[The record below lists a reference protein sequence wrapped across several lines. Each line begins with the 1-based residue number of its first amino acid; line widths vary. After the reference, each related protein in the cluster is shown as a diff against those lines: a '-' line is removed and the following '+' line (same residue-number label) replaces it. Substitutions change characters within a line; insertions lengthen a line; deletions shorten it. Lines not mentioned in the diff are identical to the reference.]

1 MFLYYIEKININE
14 KQKDQDLLYIKD
26 NWIQSCSIFL
36 TLLIKQLNYLFNR
49 KDFGLSNKTITA
61 NKTQDNKS
69 DLQLALR
76 SMKKIFISLGI
87 YSFFLNILML
97 SAPFYML
104 VVYDIV
110 MPSKNMNTL
119 LLVTMIAIM
128 FFIGMWILDYVRS
141 KLMIYASNKL
151 DLIMNKR
158 LFNATFDLAAKYPN
172 KANIQPIR
180 DFNSIKSFMGG
191 SAVFAF
197 FDFPWFPIYIGL
209 LFAFS
214 PVYGLYGM
222 AATAIIILLTWLNE
236 KTTKDGLEASNAD
249 YREAINFFENN
260 IRNVEVV
267 QAMGMKENLHRLWM
281 EKYYRYLVVH
291 NKASTT
297 ASFYSNASKSFR
309 MMASSMMYGLGAIL
323 AIAGSI
329 SPGMIIAG
337 AVLLGRA
344 LQPITQIVSTWKSF
358 MNAKI
363 AYGKLNELLLEFPK
377 EETKISLPEPEGVI
391 EFVDVIT
398 VPPIGETPV
407 LKGISLKINS
417 GDIVAVIGPSAAG
430 KSSFAKTAVGV
441 WPPANGHI
449 RIDGADIHQYNSV
462 NLGKYLG
469 YLPQD
474 IELFEGT
481 IAENI
486 SRFEENAEDAKII
499 EAAKLSGTHELI
511 LNLPDGYA
519 TKVGAGGISLSGG
532 QKQRIGLARALY
544 GNPKIVILDEPNSNL
559 DEFGEQALMSALK
572 TLKEKGTT
580 VVYITHKQNILSLAD
595 KLIVIQKGKLIMYDE
610 REKVL
615 NALSGKDTKDT
626 KDTKVVKIRNKNY
639 LVKEK

>member
-1 MFLYYIEKININE
+1 
-14 KQKDQDLLYIKD
+14 
-26 NWIQSCSIFL
+26 
-36 TLLIKQLNYLFNR
+36 
-49 KDFGLSNKTITA
+49 LSTKTITT
-61 NKTQDNKS
+61 NKAQENKS
-69 DLQLALR
+69 DLELALK
-76 SMKKIFISLGI
+76 SMKKIFISLGV

-97 SAPFYML
+97 AAPFYML

-119 LLVTMIAIM
+119 LLVTMIALM

-214 PVYGLYGM
+214 PVYGLYGL

-236 KTTKDGLEASNAD
+236 KMTKEGLEASNAD
-249 YREAINFFENN
+249 YRKSMSFFENN

-267 QAMGMKENLHRLWM
+267 QAMGMKDNLHRIWM
-281 EKYYRYLVVH
+281 EKYNRYLMVH
-291 NKASTT
+291 TKASST

-309 MMASSMMYGLGAIL
+309 MIASSMMYGLGALL
-323 AIAGSI
+323 AISGMI

-358 MNAKI
+358 TNAKI
-363 AYGKLNELLLEFPK
+363 AYGKLNELLIEFPREDEK
-377 EETKISLPEPEGVI
+377 LALPDPKGVI
-391 EFVDVIT
+391 RFENVFT
-398 VPPIGETPV
+398 VPPLGKMAV
-407 LKGISLKINS
+407 LQGINLQIDPGN
-417 GDIVAVIGPSAAG
+417 IVGVIGPSAAG
-430 KSSFAKTAVGV
+430 KSSLAKTAVGV
-441 WPPANGHI
+441 WPPSSGHI
-449 RIDGADIHQYNSV
+449 RIDGADIQQYNSV
-462 NLGKYLG
+462 ELGKHIG

-486 SRFEENAEDAKII
+486 SRFEENAEDDKII

-511 LNLPDGYA
+511 LNLPDGYG
-519 TKVGAGGISLSGG
+519 TRVGAGGMSLSGG
-532 QKQRIGLARALY
+532 QKQRIGLARAMY
-544 GNPKIVILDEPNSNL
+544 GNPKMIILDEPNSNL
-559 DEFGEQALMSALK
+559 DDTGEYALMVALRNM
-572 TLKEKGTT
+572 KEKGMTILF
-580 VVYITHKQNILSLAD
+580 ITHRQNILSLAD
-595 KLIVIQKGKLIMYDE
+595 KLIVIKDGKIMMYDE
-610 REKVL
+610 RDKVL
-615 NALSGKDTKDT
+615 KALAGKQAENT
-626 KDTKVVKIRNKNY
+626 VENK
-639 LVKEK
+639 KKS

>member
-1 MFLYYIEKININE
+1 MQTN
-14 KQKDQDLLYIKD
+14 QK
-26 NWIQSCSIFL
+26 N
-36 TLLIKQLNYLFNR
+36 
-49 KDFGLSNKTITA
+49 
-61 NKTQDNKS
+61 TQKS
-69 DLQLALR
+69 DLELALK

-104 VVYDIV
+104 VVYDVV
-110 MPSKNMNTL
+110 MPSQNMNTL
-119 LLVTMIAIM
+119 LLVTMVALM

-151 DLIMNKR
+151 DLILNKR
-158 LFNATFDLAAKYPN
+158 LFDATFDLAAKYPN

-214 PVYGLYGM
+214 PIYGLYGL
-222 AATAIIILLTWLNE
+222 AATAIILLLTWLNE
-236 KTTKDGLEASNAD
+236 KTTKEGLEESNAD
-249 YREAINFFENN
+249 YRKAINFFENN

-267 QAMGMKENLHRLWM
+267 QAMGMKENLHRIWM
-281 EKYYRYLVVH
+281 EKYNRYLLVH
-291 NKASTT
+291 TKASTT

-309 MMASSMMYGLGAIL
+309 MMASSMMYGLGALL

-344 LQPITQIVSTWKSF
+344 LQPITQIVGTWKSF
-358 MNAKI
+358 TNAKI
-363 AYGKLNELLLEFPK
+363 AYGKLNELLLEFPV
-377 EETKISLPEPEGVI
+377 EEDKLTLPEPKGIITFENV
-391 EFVDVIT
+391 VT
-398 VPPIGETPV
+398 VPPLGKIQV
-407 LKGISLKINS
+407 LKGITLQIES
-417 GDIVAVIGPSAAG
+417 GDIVGVIGPSAAG

-441 WPPANGHI
+441 WPPTSGHI
-449 RIDGADIHQYNSV
+449 RIDGADIHQYDSV
-462 NLGKYLG
+462 TLGKHLG

-486 SRFEENAEDAKII
+486 SRFEENVEDEDII

-519 TKVGAGGISLSGG
+519 TRVGAGGMSLSGG

-544 GNPKIVILDEPNSNL
+544 GNPKMVILDEPNSNL
-559 DEFGEQALMSALK
+559 DETGEYALMMALRR
-572 TLKEKGTT
+572 LKEKGTT
-580 VVYITHKQNILSLAD
+580 VIFITHKQNILTLAD
-595 KLIVIQKGKLIMYDE
+595 KLIVIRDGSLILYDE
-610 REKVL
+610 REKVIESL
-615 NALSGKDTKDT
+615 LKKKTK
-626 KDTKVVKIRNKNY
+626 KINHERK
-639 LVKEK
+639 

>member
-1 MFLYYIEKININE
+1 MQTN
-14 KQKDQDLLYIKD
+14 QK
-26 NWIQSCSIFL
+26 N
-36 TLLIKQLNYLFNR
+36 
-49 KDFGLSNKTITA
+49 
-61 NKTQDNKS
+61 TQKS
-69 DLQLALR
+69 DLELALK

-104 VVYDIV
+104 VVYDVV
-110 MPSKNMNTL
+110 MPSQNMNTL
-119 LLVTMIAIM
+119 LLVTMVALM

-151 DLIMNKR
+151 DLILNKR
-158 LFNATFDLAAKYPN
+158 LFDATFDLAAKYPN

-214 PVYGLYGM
+214 PIYGLYGL
-222 AATAIIILLTWLNE
+222 AATAIILLLTWLNE
-236 KTTKDGLEASNAD
+236 KTTKEGLEESNAD
-249 YREAINFFENN
+249 YRKAINFFENN

-267 QAMGMKENLHRLWM
+267 QAMGMKENLHRIWM
-281 EKYYRYLVVH
+281 EKYNRYLLVH
-291 NKASTT
+291 TKASTT

-309 MMASSMMYGLGAIL
+309 MMASSMMYGLGALL

-344 LQPITQIVSTWKSF
+344 LQPITQIVGTWKSF
-358 MNAKI
+358 TNAKI
-363 AYGKLNELLLEFPK
+363 AYGKLNELLLEFPV
-377 EETKISLPEPEGVI
+377 EEDKLTLPEPKGIITFENV
-391 EFVDVIT
+391 VT
-398 VPPIGETPV
+398 VPPLGKIQV
-407 LKGISLKINS
+407 LKGITLQIES
-417 GDIVAVIGPSAAG
+417 GDIVGVIGPSAAG

-441 WPPANGHI
+441 WPPTSGHI
-449 RIDGADIHQYNSV
+449 RIDGADIHQYDSV
-462 NLGKYLG
+462 TLGKHLG

-486 SRFEENAEDAKII
+486 SRFEENVEDEDII

-519 TKVGAGGISLSGG
+519 TRVGAGGMSLSGG

-544 GNPKIVILDEPNSNL
+544 GNPKMVILDEPNSNL
-559 DEFGEQALMSALK
+559 DDSGEYALMMALRR
-572 TLKEKGTT
+572 LKEKGTT
-580 VVYITHKQNILSLAD
+580 VIFITHKQNILTLAD
-595 KLIVIQKGKLIMYDE
+595 KLIVIRDGSLILYDE
-610 REKVL
+610 REKVIESL
-615 NALSGKDTKDT
+615 LKKKTKKDNHE
-626 KDTKVVKIRNKNY
+626 RRQQ
-639 LVKEK
+639 

>member
-1 MFLYYIEKININE
+1 MQTN
-14 KQKDQDLLYIKD
+14 QK
-26 NWIQSCSIFL
+26 N
-36 TLLIKQLNYLFNR
+36 
-49 KDFGLSNKTITA
+49 
-61 NKTQDNKS
+61 TQKS
-69 DLQLALR
+69 DLELALK

-104 VVYDIV
+104 VVYDVV
-110 MPSKNMNTL
+110 MPSQNMNTL
-119 LLVTMIAIM
+119 LLVTMVALM

-151 DLIMNKR
+151 DLILNKR
-158 LFNATFDLAAKYPN
+158 LFDATFDLAAKYPN

-214 PVYGLYGM
+214 PIYGLYGL
-222 AATAIIILLTWLNE
+222 AATAIILLLTWLNE
-236 KTTKDGLEASNAD
+236 KTTKEGLEESNAD
-249 YREAINFFENN
+249 YRKAINFFENN

-267 QAMGMKENLHRLWM
+267 QAMGMKENLHRIWM
-281 EKYYRYLVVH
+281 EKYNRYLLVH
-291 NKASTT
+291 TKASTT

-309 MMASSMMYGLGAIL
+309 MLASSMMYGLGALL

-344 LQPITQIVSTWKSF
+344 LQPITQIVGTWKSF
-358 MNAKI
+358 TNAKI
-363 AYGKLNELLLEFPK
+363 AYGKLNELLLEFPV
-377 EETKISLPEPEGVI
+377 EEDKLTLPEPKGIITFENV
-391 EFVDVIT
+391 VT
-398 VPPIGETPV
+398 VPPLGKIQV
-407 LKGISLKINS
+407 LKGITLQIES
-417 GDIVAVIGPSAAG
+417 GDIVGVIGPSAAG

-441 WPPANGHI
+441 WPPTSGHI
-449 RIDGADIHQYNSV
+449 RIDGADIHQYDSV
-462 NLGKYLG
+462 TLGKHLG

-486 SRFEENAEDAKII
+486 SRFEENVEDEDII

-519 TKVGAGGISLSGG
+519 TRVGAGGMSLSGG

-544 GNPKIVILDEPNSNL
+544 GNPKMVILDEPNSNL
-559 DEFGEQALMSALK
+559 DETGEYALMMALRR
-572 TLKEKGTT
+572 LKEKGTT
-580 VVYITHKQNILSLAD
+580 VIFITHKQNILTLAD
-595 KLIVIQKGKLIMYDE
+595 KLIVIRDGSLILYDE
-610 REKVL
+610 REKVIESL
-615 NALSGKDTKDT
+615 LKKKTK
-626 KDTKVVKIRNKNY
+626 KINHERK
-639 LVKEK
+639 

>member
-1 MFLYYIEKININE
+1 MIPKVFIILK
-14 KQKDQDLLYIKD
+14 
-26 NWIQSCSIFL
+26 
-36 TLLIKQLNYLFNR
+36 
-49 KDFGLSNKTITA
+49 KTSTNTA
-61 NKTQDNKS
+61 AVNSENNKS
-69 DLQLALR
+69 DLELALK

-119 LLVTMIAIM
+119 LLVTMVALI

-151 DLIMNKR
+151 DSILNKR
-158 LFNATFDLAAKYPN
+158 LFEATFSLASKYPN
-172 KANIQPIR
+172 RANIQPIR

-191 SAVFAF
+191 SDIFAF
-197 FDFPWFPIYIGL
+197 FDFPWFPIYIAL
-209 LFAFS
+209 LFVFS
-214 PVYGLYGM
+214 PIFGFYGLV
-222 AATAIIILLTWLNE
+222 ATLIILLLTWINE
-236 KTTKDGLEASNAD
+236 KTTKEGLETSNAD
-249 YREAINFFENN
+249 YRKAINFFENN

-267 QAMGMKENLHRLWM
+267 QALGMKENLHRIWM
-281 EKYYRYLVVH
+281 EKYNNYLLVH
-291 NKASTT
+291 TKASTT

-309 MMASSMMYGLGAIL
+309 MLVSSLMYGLGALL

-344 LQPITQIVSTWKSF
+344 LQPIAQIVGTWKSF
-358 MNAKI
+358 TNAKI

-377 EETKISLPEPEGVI
+377 EEEKVSLPEPKGIIRFENV
-391 EFVDVIT
+391 VT
-398 VPPIGETPV
+398 VPPLGKNPV
-407 LKGISLKINS
+407 LKGISLQINA
-417 GDIVAVIGPSAAG
+417 GEIVGVIGPSAAG

-441 WPPANGHI
+441 WQPASGHI

-462 NLGKYLG
+462 TLGKYLG

-481 IAENI
+481 ISENI

-511 LNLPDGYA
+511 LSLSDGYN
-519 TKVGAGGISLSGG
+519 TKVGAGGMSLSGG

-544 GNPKIVILDEPNSNL
+544 DNPKIVVLDEPNSNL
-559 DEFGEQALMSALK
+559 DDSGEYALMLALRK
-572 TLKEKGTT
+572 LKEKGIT
-580 VVYITHKQNILSLAD
+580 VLFITHKQNILSLAD
-595 KLIVIQKGKLIMYDE
+595 KLVVMKEGSLLYYDE
-610 REKVL
+610 RDKVL
-615 NALSGKDTKDT
+615 QALS
-626 KDTKVVKIRNKNY
+626 VNKTAA
-639 LVKEK
+639 LPKKQ